1 MAAHF
6 NKPDHS
12 LEDLRV
18 MVIEKLH
25 RNDPLLKEDQGV
37 SLDYVTTS
45 SCTLW
50 DKPEERSLVDHM
62 YITS

>member
-6 NKPDHS
+6 NKAGHS

-25 RNDPLLKEDQGV
+25 RDDPLLRKIRE
-37 SLDYVTTS
+37 Y
-45 SCTLW
+45 
-50 DKPEERSLVDHM
+50 H
-62 YITS
+62 